1 MNFLPKRKHRAE
13 MPASE
18 EAGRSLAPAERQED
32 GLKLE
37 KGDLPAILLAG
48 FFNFVLPLMLLCT
61 SICLITYFLFIL
73 L

>member
-1 MNFLPKRKHRAE
+1 MNILSKHKRRTD

-18 EAGRSLAPAERQED
+18 EAERSLAPAERQEG

-48 FFNFVLPLMLLCT
+48 FFNFILPLMLLCT
-61 SICLITYFLFIL
+61 SICLIAYFLFTL